1 MKSLSNQITAK
12 TKNKTILLRDRT
24 NGISKQLQQQQQQR
38 GIIGAGVWP
47 KRAKGRKGAT
57 NLHVFFPIK

>member
-24 NGISKQLQQQQQQR
+24 NGISKQLQQQQQR